1 LHVFTNLQAVA
12 GCYDV
17 VFWICLRE
25 ESVQTAQYILTSTLL
40 NVMALK
46 NSLESIVF
54 RLKSMLMLRLF
65 FLVIFLVSTI
75 GFFHEISKTVYV
87 FIAIYFAITIVY
99 ALLLR
104 SNFNPRLF
112 SYVQIFCDAAIVT
125 LLIRATSNGLTG
137 PLNNTFVVLY
147 IIPILAASMLFGMR
161 ESVIVALFS
170 SSLFVFIVLAD
181 YVATPVA
188 LRVFKPMEL
197 LYMLYLRSVTFCLVG
212 FLCGYLSN
220 LLHKKGEELTQ
231 LKSLHNQIL
240 SNMNSGVITTY
251 VDNCIIYANESAESI
266 SGYTF
271 EEMTGRRLADF
282 FFTHSGVDFVPD
294 ETSTD
299 NHDRQKAEVL
309 GRTKAGR
316 EVPIGY
322 NFSFIRD
329 EEDRVVGKVMVF
341 TDLTR
346 VKELERQV
354 RQTNQLKAV
363 GEMAAGVAHE
373 IRNPLASIRGSIEML
388 AEGLDCDPRQE
399 RLFSVLFKE
408 TERLNNIT
416 DQFLTYSRESK
427 PRIERTDVSEIL
439 KDVIDLCSNDRAI
452 RDRVEIDY
460 DYDESAKYI
469 MGDEWQLKQV
479 FFNLVKNAVD
489 AIAEKGR
496 VSIVLDKECDRQDVV
511 QIEVADTGCGINQA
525 DRERI
530 FEPFFT
536 TKSRGIGV
544 GLPLAEKIIRNHSG
558 RIDVESRPGQG
569 SRFMVHLP
577 AG

>member
-1 LHVFTNLQAVA
+1 M
-12 GCYDV
+12 
-17 VFWICLRE
+17 E
-25 ESVQTAQYILTSTLL
+25 
-40 NVMALK
+40 LK
-46 NSLESIVF
+46 KSLGSIVF

-75 GFFHEISKTVYV
+75 SFFHEISKTVYV

-104 SNFNPRLF
+104 RKFNPRLF
-112 SYVQIFCDAAIVT
+112 SYIQIFCDAAIVT
-125 LLIRATSNGLTG
+125 LLIRATSDQLTG
-137 PLNNTFVVLY
+137 SLNNTFVVLY
-147 IIPILAASMLFGMR
+147 IIPILAASMLFGMK

-181 YVATPVA
+181 YVAAPVESRA
-188 LRVFKPMEL
+188 FSPMEL

-220 LLHKKGEELTQ
+220 LLHKKGEELSK
-231 LKSLHNQIL
+231 LKNMHDQIL
-240 SNMNSGVITTY
+240 SNMNSGVVTTD
-251 VDNCIIYANESAESI
+251 VDNYIIYVNEAAESI
-266 SGYTF
+266 SGYNF
-271 EEMTGRRLADF
+271 EELIGQDLADF
-282 FFTHSGVDFVPD
+282 FFTHSGEDFVPN
-294 ETSTD
+294 ETNTD

-309 GRTKAGR
+309 GRTKAGG

-329 EEDRVVGKVMVF
+329 ETGQVVGKVMVF

-346 VKELERQV
+346 VKELEREV
-354 RQTNQLKAV
+354 RQTHQLKAV
-363 GEMAAGVAHE
+363 GEMSAGVAHE

-388 AEGLDCDPRQE
+388 AESLDCNPQQE
-399 RLFSVLFKE
+399 RLLSVLFKE

-416 DQFLTYSRESK
+416 DQFLTYARESGPK
-427 PRIERTDVSEIL
+427 IERMDVSEIL

-452 RDRVEIDY
+452 KDRVEIDY
-460 DYDESAKYI
+460 DYTSSAKYI

-489 AIAEKGR
+489 AIADKGK
-496 VSIVLDKECDRQDVV
+496 VSVVLDKEADRPDMVC
-511 QIEVADTGCGINQA
+511 IGVADTGCGISQA

-536 TKSRGIGV
+536 TKSKGIGV

-558 RIDVESRPGQG
+558 RIDVESRPGEG
-569 SRFMVHLP
+569 SKFMVHLP